1 MAAGNGNAALS
12 IWTSGALLSAPA
24 DLRSLGLAR
33 RCAITPHKEE
43 EDMCDGGGGI
53 ERAYL
58 QTSNCTFRT
67 SGSTAGGRT

>member
-43 EDMCDGGGGI
+43 EDMWGGGI

-67 SGSTAGGRT
+67 GGSTAGGRT